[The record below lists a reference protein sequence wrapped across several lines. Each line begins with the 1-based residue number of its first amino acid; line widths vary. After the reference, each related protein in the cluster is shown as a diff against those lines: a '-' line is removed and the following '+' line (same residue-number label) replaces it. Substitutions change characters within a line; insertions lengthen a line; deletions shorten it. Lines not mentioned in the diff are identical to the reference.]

1 MDVNGKI
8 EHFANIVD
16 FKAPNN
22 KSVIDAFIKDC

>member
-1 MDVNGKI
+1 MQSDGKI
-8 EHFANIVD
+8 KHYANIVD